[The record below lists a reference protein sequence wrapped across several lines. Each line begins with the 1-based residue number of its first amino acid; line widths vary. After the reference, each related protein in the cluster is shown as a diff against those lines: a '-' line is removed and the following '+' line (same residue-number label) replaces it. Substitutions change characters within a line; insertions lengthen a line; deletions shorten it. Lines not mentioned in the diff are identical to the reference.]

1 MPSTTPLP
9 STAATAPLPPLIQ
22 NALYSALMTSRSIP
36 TIQATLTH
44 ELQASGWTTNLRAYI
59 QQLLR
64 SGECATYNEVMARLM
79 EETRVQKSGR
89 ENGVNG
95 HANGVVNG
103 VDGNAERPR
112 SVEEGGILIPER
124 AVREGVRVVRR
135 ELEKVVEVAVEGES

>member
-1 MPSTTPLP
+1 MPSTTTLP
-9 STAATAPLPPLIQ
+9 STAATAPLPPVVQ

-64 SGECATYNEVMARLM
+64 SGECATYNEVMAKLM
-79 EETRVQKSGR
+79 EETRVRKDYQ
-89 ENGVNG
+89 
-95 HANGVVNG
+95 NGVVNG
-103 VDGNAERPR
+103 NGVGNGNANGNGEGGRT
-112 SVEEGGILIPER
+112 VEEGGILIPEK

-135 ELEKVVEVAVEGES
+135 ELERVLEVAVEGE